1 MTTRIPRY
9 TLDGVKDAEVSVHP
23 FATDDGLGL
32 NLTRFRRADCDDVVL
47 LVHGLTSSS
56 DLFIMPEHRNL
67 ASYLLDT
74 GFTDVWA
81 VDFRM
86 SNRFPYDSET
96 HRYTLDDIAGQDHP
110 AALRELRRHVGDRRV
125 HVVAHCLGSLSWM
138 MSLFAGRLPGL
149 ASVTCNSV
157 ALTPRVPA
165 WSRTKL
171 RYGPPLLEYLAGIE
185 SLDPAFAGSPPLT
198 RGWAL
203 ARLVSLAHRE
213 CGVRECHMLSFM
225 WGSGHPAMYE
235 HANLLPVT
243 HERMGDLCGAGG
255 MYYYRHVS
263 RMVRAG
269 HAVKCHPGDPRY
281 RDLPDDY
288 LANAAEVTTP
298 ILLLTGDRNRVFTDS
313 NIVCHRVLSGIAPGR
328 AELEILPGY
337 GHVDPIVG
345 KDAHVDVFPRI
356 GQFLKR
362 QAA

>member
-23 FATDDGLGL
+23 FATGDDLGL
-32 NLTRFRRADCDDVVL
+32 NLTRFRRGDCDDVVL

-96 HRYTLDDIAGQDHP
+96 HRYTLDDIAAQDHP

-125 HVVAHCLGSLSWM
+125 HVVAHCLGSLSVM
-138 MSLFAGRLPGL
+138 MSLFAGQLPGL

-157 ALTPRVPA
+157 ALTPRVPS

-171 RYGPPLLEYLAGIE
+171 RYGPPLLEYLTGIG
-185 SLDPAFAGSPPLT
+185 SLDPAFASSPPLT

-213 CGVRECHMLSFM
+213 CDVSACHMLSFM

-243 HERMGDLCGAGG
+243 HQRMGDLCGAGG

-269 HAVKCHPGDPRY
+269 HAVKCSPGDPRY

-288 LANAAEVTTP
+288 LERAAEVTTP
-298 ILLLTGDRNRVFTDS
+298 ILLLAGDRNRVFTDS
-313 NIVCHRVLSGIAPGR
+313 NIVCHRLLTGIAPGR

-356 GQFLKR
+356 AQFLKR